1 MQFEK
6 SVFLRREV
14 HSQSTFQRQLRRQIK
29 KTPFILYDK
38 GVKVYCTRSEGNKYM
53 RDEKPWRLVQTKM
66 TSSVIFL
73 THLSVFDFVNKSYF
87 L

>member
-1 MQFEK
+1 MSGSFTID
-6 SVFLRREV
+6 F
-14 HSQSTFQRQLRRQIK
+14 STPTSTPNKK

-38 GVKVYCTRSEGNKYM
+38 GVKVYCTRSEGNKYT
-53 RDEKPWRLVQTKM
+53 RDEKPWSLVQTKM

-73 THLSVFDFVNKSYF
+73 TFLSVFDFVDKSYS